1 MIPVIDIF
9 AGPGGLGEGFS
20 EWRDKRG
27 RRRFQLGLS
36 IEKDEQ
42 AHRTLMLRAF
52 RRTFESRLPRE
63 YDRFLRQQIGWEEL
77 RERFPAQVKTAEAEA
92 RRIELGPGNV
102 ERVRS
107 LIAQALPADGRWAL
121 IGGPPCQAYSL
132 AGRARNKGVVGYRA
146 EEDHRQTLYIEYLQ
160 ILADHAPPVF
170 VMENVKGLLSAQ
182 LESHRLFERILED
195 LGDPAKALKREGRGA
210 TGPKPKYSIRTI
222 VQSGDLFGDQPSD
235 YVVRAEHFGI
245 PQRRH
250 RVILVGVR
258 SDIQGEL
265 STLVPK
271 PRLVPL
277 KDALEGLPRLRS
289 GLSKEEDSDEA
300 WYAHL
305 QSMTRKPW
313 VRKNLDG
320 AVRLQL
326 QRALERS
333 TRPAQGRG
341 ADYIERDGQ
350 PILNHETRSH
360 ILPDL
365 ERYLFAS
372 SFAAA
377 KKRSPTLADFPTDLL
392 PEHENVERALGHG
405 LFTDRFRVQLAGA
418 PSTTITSHIS
428 KDGHYYIHHDPSQ
441 CRSLTVRE
449 AARLQTFP
457 DEYFFCGP
465 RTSQYHQVGNAVPPE
480 LAKQIAGLVANLL
493 GA

>member
-1 MIPVIDIF
+1 MIPVVDIF

-20 EWRDKRG
+20 AWRDKRG
-27 RRRFQLGLS
+27 RRSFQLGVS

-42 AHRTLMLRAF
+42 AHKTLLLRAF
-52 RRTFESRLPRE
+52 RRAFESRLPRE
-63 YDRFLRQQIGWEEL
+63 YDRFLRREIGWEEL
-77 RERFPAQVKTAEAEA
+77 RERFPAQAKTAEAEA
-92 RRIELGPGNV
+92 QRLELGPGNV
-102 ERVRS
+102 EPVRS
-107 LIAQALPADGRWAL
+107 LIARTLPADGRWVL

-132 AGRARNKGVVGYRA
+132 VGRSRNKGVVGYRA

-160 ILADHAPPVF
+160 ILADHAPPLF

-182 LESHRLFERILED
+182 LESQRLFERIVED
-195 LGDPAKALKREGRGA
+195 LGDPAKALKRESRTA
-210 TGPKPKYSIRTI
+210 TGPKSKYSIRTI
-222 VQSGDLFGDQPSD
+222 VQPADLFGGQPSD

-258 SDIQGEL
+258 SDIQGKL
-265 STLVPK
+265 PTLVPK
-271 PRLVPL
+271 PRLVTV
-277 KDALEGLPRLRS
+277 KEALRGLPRLRS
-289 GLSKEEDSDEA
+289 GLSKEEDSDDA
-300 WYAHL
+300 WYARL
-305 QSMTRKPW
+305 QSMIRRPW
-313 VRKNLDG
+313 ARKNLDG
-320 AVRLQL
+320 AVRSELE
-326 QRALERS
+326 RALERS
-333 TRPAQGRG
+333 TRPVQGRG
-341 ADYIERDGQ
+341 ANYIDRDGA

-377 KKRSPTLADFPTDLL
+377 KRRSPTLADFPAELL
-392 PEHENVERALGHG
+392 PEHDNVERALGHG
-405 LFTDRFRVQLAGA
+405 LFTDRFRVQLAGI

-457 DEYFFCGP
+457 DDYFFCGP
-465 RTSQYHQVGNAVPPE
+465 RTAQYHQVGNAVPPE
-480 LAKQIAGLVANLL
+480 LAKQIAGLVAGLL
-493 GA
+493 DE